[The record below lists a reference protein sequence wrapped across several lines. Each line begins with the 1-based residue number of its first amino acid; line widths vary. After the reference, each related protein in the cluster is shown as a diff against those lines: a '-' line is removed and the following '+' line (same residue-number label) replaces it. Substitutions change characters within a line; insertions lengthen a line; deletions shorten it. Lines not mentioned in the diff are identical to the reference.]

1 MIYTCICMV
10 AHLFVF
16 SLDLRYHLH
25 LWFVSVVLS
34 CACGEEGWLSDGYLC
49 WLCFLSFFF
58 CGIQRCRL
66 ASTAPANRSR
76 KWEREGSFI
85 AFLAVHG
92 GLPPHTIYL
101 GTSYGVLRSAYCRLG
116 GYHLWY

>member
-1 MIYTCICMV
+1 MV

-58 CGIQRCRL
+58 CGIPKV
-66 ASTAPANRSR
+66 S
-76 KWEREGSFI
+76 
-85 AFLAVHG
+85 V
-92 GLPPHTIYL
+92 
-101 GTSYGVLRSAYCRLG
+101 GVDCTC
-116 GYHLWY
+116 